1 MEEKKSVKEMVKDV
15 WRSAKEFGEDAY
27 RAGKEFYKEHEK
39 EVKAI
44 APYAVAAVFMAGKHM
59 SRNAHAAKEKGER
72 ESRFYD
78 PRTGRYCYAR
88 RELTPAE
95 QMNVERRY
103 RLGESYTEILYSM
116 KLLA

>member
-44 APYAVAAVFMAGKHM
+44 APYVVAAALMTGKQM
-59 SRNAHAAKEKGER
+59 SKNVRAIKERSER
-72 ESRFYD
+72 EARFYD

-103 RLGESYTEILYSM
+103 SLGESYTEILYSM